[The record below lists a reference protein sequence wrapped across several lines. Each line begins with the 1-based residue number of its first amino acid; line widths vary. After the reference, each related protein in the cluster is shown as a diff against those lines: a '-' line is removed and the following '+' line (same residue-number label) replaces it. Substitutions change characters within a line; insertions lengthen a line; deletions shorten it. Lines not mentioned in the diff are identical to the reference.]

1 MTIQDYIL
9 NYKVNDE
16 CVCDMLT
23 YYEKYIKPLDNRFA
37 RYTLGVSKLVLCF
50 FKDHEDKNPSLGV
63 IKDKHHKGQYLYHC
77 FGCGKTGNVI
87 RLHQII
93 EAQYHNRQLTEEE
106 ACKELAN
113 LFDIPLGEF
122 DEYSEDDYEGRYRQ
136 KIIRVE
142 RLAKQYTATDYKQK
156 LLEIRKEAKN
166 RQLSDKE
173 LRKVNSECIK
183 MIASNKFL
191 LNN

>member
-1 MTIQDYIL
+1 M
-9 NYKVNDE
+9 
-16 CVCDMLT
+16 
-23 YYEKYIKPLDNRFA
+23 
-37 RYTLGVSKLVLCF
+37 VSKL
-50 FKDHEDKNPSLGV
+50 NNGV
-63 IKDKHHKGQYLYHC
+63 IIDDVEGLHAGINHITGDISLQAKGKMVKD
-77 FGCGKTGNVI
+77 GKIVKSLNMIILSTNINELLNNVI
-87 RLHQII
+87 EVGSDL
-93 EAQYHNRQLTEEE
+93 E
-106 ACKELAN
+106 
-113 LFDIPLGEF
+113 EF